1 MSAPG
6 PFSKMRTAP
15 LRTIQN
21 VGIEMAN
28 VYRRMKREEIDSS
41 DGYRL
46 VMVLA
51 ALQKNLEIV
60 QVEKRLDELEAYI
73 NDRPDRPITLEAFTP
88 RIVRSVDGNTN

>member
-1 MSAPG
+1 
-6 PFSKMRTAP
+6 MRTAP
-15 LRTIQN
+15 LRTVQN

-28 VYRRMKREEIDSS
+28 VYRRMKRGEVESS

-60 QVEKRLDELEAYI
+60 EVEKRLDELEAYI
-73 NDRPDRPITLEAFTP
+73 NNRPDRSITLESFTP
-88 RIVRSVDGNTN
+88 RIVSSFGATTPRGSDGNSN